1 MTNNQQPITVGIV
14 GLGLIGG
21 SLGLDLRSASNNLT
35 VIGVS
40 RSEATCKA
48 AVEIGVA
55 DRASIHL
62 TTLGAADIIFLCT
75 PIDKIAPTLAQLV
88 PYLSPRTIVT
98 DVASVKVPIVREC
111 SQLWTNFIGGHP
123 MAGTE
128 KQGIEA
134 AQKGLFVGC
143 NYVLTPTETTTQN
156 AVDLVKTI
164 ISLLKVRIYCCS
176 PEVHDCAVACISHA
190 PVIVSAA
197 LIAALRG
204 EADVSVL
211 NLAKQIASSGFRDT
225 SRVGGGN
232 PELGLMMARYN
243 RDNLLR
249 SLTQYRH
256 YFDEIITE
264 IEAENWD
271 TLSLILQQTQEFRE
285 EIYPSG
291 RT

>member
-1 MTNNQQPITVGIV
+1 MLFRSVGIV

-21 SLGLDLRSASNNLT
+21 SLGLDLRSHTPKNLR

-40 RSEATCKA
+40 RSEVTCQT

-55 DRASIHL
+55 DHASIDL
-62 TTLGAADIIFLCT
+62 ATLSTADIVFLCT
-75 PIDKIAPTLAQLV
+75 PIDRIVPTLERLV
-88 PYLSPRTIVT
+88 SYLSPTTVVT

-111 SQLWTNFIGGHP
+111 SQLWANFIGGHP

-134 AQKGLFVGC
+134 AQKGLFAGS
-143 NYVLTPTETTTQN
+143 NYILTPTETTSQKS
-156 AVDLVKTI
+156 VDLVKLI
-164 ISLLKVRIYCCS
+164 IGLLNVRISCCS
-176 PEVHDCAVACISHA
+176 PEVHDRAVAYISHS
-190 PVIVSAA
+190 PVMVSAA
-197 LIAALRG
+197 LIAACR
-204 EADVSVL
+204 EQTDISVL
-211 NLAKQIASSGFRDT
+211 NLAKKIASSGFQDT

-249 SLTQYRH
+249 SLVEYRQH
-256 YFDEIITE
+256 LDEIINE

-271 TLSLILQQTQEFRE
+271 NLESILQQTQEFRHQ
-285 EIYPSG
+285 IFPNKS
-291 RT
+291 

>member
-1 MTNNQQPITVGIV
+1 MSNNQQPITVGIV

-21 SLGLDLRSASNNLT
+21 SLGLDLRSAPNNLT

-40 RSEATCKA
+40 RSEITCKT

-55 DRASIHL
+55 DHASMNL
-62 TTLGAADIIFLCT
+62 ATLGAVDLVFLCT
-75 PIDKIAPTLAQLV
+75 PIDRIAPTLEQLI
-88 PYLSPRTIVT
+88 PYLSPTTIVT
-98 DVASVKVPIVREC
+98 DVASVKVPIVHEC
-111 SQLWTNFIGGHP
+111 SQLWANFVGGHP

-134 AQKGLFVGC
+134 AQKGLFLGC
-143 NYVLTPTETTTQN
+143 NYVLTPTEKTAEN
-156 AVDLVKTI
+156 AINLVRTI
-164 ISLLKVRIYCCS
+164 IALLKARIYCCS
-176 PEVHDCAVACISHA
+176 PEVHDRAVACISHS
-190 PVIVSAA
+190 PVMISAA
-197 LIAALRG
+197 LIAACRG
-204 EADVSVL
+204 ETDVSVL

-249 SLTQYRH
+249 SLTQYRQH
-256 YFDEIITE
+256 LDEIITE

-271 TLSLILQQTQEFRE
+271 KLELILRQTKDFRE
-285 EIYPSG
+285 EIFPSKS
-291 RT
+291 